1 MARQEPS
8 RITQIFLLTSAVAIV
23 NTGFG
28 IIFPV
33 FPKFLEI
40 IGDGDAFDL
49 GNMAAMFGVTYLIFA
64 PVFGNLADRVG
75 KKKIILFGL
84 VGFILS
90 NFLYVLAQDIT
101 LLYVARATEG
111 IFASAVF
118 PPALALVTELAPEDK
133 TAKYIGYLSAG
144 QTTGIIVGPLLGG
157 VLLDGFSIAN
167 YTLEGSLYLPFYV
180 SIAIGLLAL
189 IFSFIY
195 IHPRPPTIRQLNE
208 NLSKRVGIS
217 QILRDQI
224 RVIPKP
230 FLAFFVFILVDIG
243 SISPWLLIE
252 PGFVFYF
259 YDELLLTPTDFGL
272 WVGIF
277 AVTAVLGNV
286 FLGQISDKYGR
297 KPVILVGQL
306 FSTAFYILL
315 PFATDFITLSLI
327 VILVGIGSGLR
338 EPAMKAL
345 LTDVTD
351 PEYRATIFG
360 IEAGLMSTSQI
371 ISPILGGYIYV
382 TQGVSLIFMIA
393 TAIALLNIILIP
405 LILFR
410 PRKNFV
416 DDIADT
422 EKLITI

>member
-8 RITQIFLLTSAVAIV
+8 RIAQIFLLTSAVAIV

-40 IGDGDAFDL
+40 IGHGDASDL

-64 PVFGNLADRVG
+64 PIFGNLADRVG
-75 KKKIILFGL
+75 KKKVILFGL
-84 VGFILS
+84 TGFILS
-90 NFLYVLAQDIT
+90 NFLYILAEDIT

-133 TAKYIGYLSAG
+133 KAKYIGYLSAG
-144 QTTGIIVGPLLGG
+144 QTTGIIIGPLLGG
-157 VLLDGFSIAN
+157 VLLDGFSIASYN
-167 YTLEGSLYLPFYV
+167 LEGSLYLPFYV
-180 SIAIGLLAL
+180 SIAIGILAL
-189 IFSFIY
+189 IFSIIY
-195 IHPRPPTIRQLNE
+195 IHPRPPTIKTN
-208 NLSKRVGIS
+208 NGITS
-217 QILRDQI
+217 ESSGIIQIIRDQI
-224 RVIPKP
+224 RVIPRP
-230 FLAFFVFILVDIG
+230 FLAFFVFVLIDIG
-243 SISPWLLIE
+243 AISPWLLIE

-259 YDELLLTPTDFGL
+259 YNDLLLTPTHFGL

-286 FLGQISDKYGR
+286 FLGQVSDKYGR
-297 KPVILVGQL
+297 KPVILIGQL

-315 PFATDFITLSLI
+315 PFATDFFTLSLI

-338 EPAMKAL
+338 EPAMKAM
-345 LTDVTD
+345 LTEVTD

-382 TQGVSLIFMIA
+382 TQGITLIFIIA
-393 TAIALLNIILIP
+393 TSIAFLNIILIP
-405 LILFR
+405 FIFFK
-410 PRKNFV
+410 PREVNIKHL
-416 DDIADT
+416 T
-422 EKLITI
+422 

>member
-8 RITQIFLLTSAVAIV
+8 RIAQIFLLASAVAIV

-40 IGDGDAFDL
+40 IGGGDASDL

-64 PVFGNLADRVG
+64 PIFGNLADRFG

-84 VGFILS
+84 SGFIFS
-90 NFLYVLAQDIT
+90 NFLYILAEDIT

-118 PPALALVTELAPEDK
+118 PPALALVTELAPDDK
-133 TAKYIGYLSAG
+133 KAKYIGYLSAG
-144 QTTGIIVGPLLGG
+144 QTTGIIIGPLLGG
-157 VLLDGFSIAN
+157 VLLDGFSIAS
-167 YTLEGSLYLPFYV
+167 YTLQGSLYLPFYV

-189 IFSFIY
+189 IFSIFF
-195 IHPRPPTIRQLNE
+195 IHPRPPTIKPSNDSISE
-208 NLSKRVGIS
+208 KMGIKN
-217 QILRDQI
+217 IIRDQI

-230 FLAFFVFILVDIG
+230 FLAFFVFVLVDIG
-243 SISPWLLIE
+243 AISPWLLIE

-259 YDELLLTPTDFGL
+259 YDELLLSPTDFGL

-277 AVTAVLGNV
+277 AVTAVLGNI

-297 KPVILVGQL
+297 KPVIFVGQL

-315 PFATDFITLSLI
+315 PFATDFFTLALVI
-327 VILVGIGSGLR
+327 VLVGIGSGLR
-338 EPAMKAL
+338 EPAMKAM

-351 PEYRATIFG
+351 PEYRATIYG
-360 IEAGLMSTSQI
+360 IEAGLMSISQI
-371 ISPILGGYIYV
+371 FSPILGGYIYV
-382 TQGVSLIFMIA
+382 TQGISLIFIIA
-393 TAIALLNIILIP
+393 TSIAFLNIILIP
-405 LILFR
+405 LILFK
-410 PRKNFV
+410 PKKNNV
-416 DDIADT
+416 DI
-422 EKLITI
+422 